1 MLIIRHYKRL
11 RTNKQIY
18 WSWYVN
24 KITTWYK
31 LKNLYIQ
38 TNSENRSSRDSSHGH
53 FQQHNWSTSKYENA
67 TTATIFTQTSK
78 FILYNHL
85 RIMFCVCSLGS
96 TTPRIIFASS
106 CQRFSCLQEL
116 GPKMT
121 DQLREGDRSG

>member
-1 MLIIRHYKRL
+1 MWIIRHYKTL

-18 WSWYVN
+18 WSSCVN

-38 TNSENRSSRDSSHGH
+38 RNSENRSSRGCSHGH
-53 FQQHNWSTSKYENA
+53 FQQHNWSTSKSSNA
-67 TTATIFTQTSK
+67 TTDCTQTSK

-85 RIMFCVCSLGS
+85 RIMVCVCSLGS
-96 TTPRIIFASS
+96 TTPRIFFASS

-121 DQLREGDRSG
+121 DQLREGDRSA